1 MTSKVTENMI
11 DTLSRCCRV
20 EKKCMRSVG
29 LQRKSDYFSCMYG
42 DAPKIAWRSGK
53 MQASGLGANPAWRLR
68 PCPCN
73 TRHTEIKKEDIM
85 STPPNLPQKHH
96 PMMIIAA
103 AAVALFCAVGIA
115 AMMGWLP
122 SSIGSNASARTEQQ
136 QHKQEQEREQKAQ
149 AADQVA
155 ADKQQA
161 AERTDEKQAA
171 QRADEKQAAQR
182 ADEKQAAQRADEKQ
196 AAQRADEKQAKAQ
209 AAIEAPCSNCGVVQS
224 VREIHTRAEGSGMG
238 AAGGAVVGGLLGN
251 QIGGGSGR
259 QLATIAG
266 AIGGAV
272 AGNQIEGNVSA
283 SRSYDIT
290 VQLDNGATRTIRQ
303 SAQPRWRAGD
313 QVRIVDGQIRSGS

>member
-1 MTSKVTENMI
+1 
-11 DTLSRCCRV
+11 
-20 EKKCMRSVG
+20 
-29 LQRKSDYFSCMYG
+29 
-42 DAPKIAWRSGK
+42 
-53 MQASGLGANPAWRLR
+53 
-68 PCPCN
+68 
-73 TRHTEIKKEDIM
+73 M

-122 SSIGSNASARTEQQ
+122 SSIGGNASARTEQQ

-161 AERTDEKQAA
+161 AE
-171 QRADEKQAAQR
+171 R

-224 VREIHTRAEGSGMG
+224 VREINTRAEGSGMG

-251 QIGGGSGR
+251 QIGGGGGR

-272 AGNQIEGNVSA
+272 AGNQIEGNVNA